1 MKSIVIAALFASSNA
16 VKLEWPSVARCAPG
30 QISTDSWPCD
40 DNSKGP
46 HHLDGTQVQL
56 DSSDVVLFGLDGM
69 RIQTEEA
76 WPSVARC
83 APGQISTD
91 SWPCDDNS
99 KGPHHLDGTQ
109 VQIDSSDVVLYG
121 LDGSRIQMGEEW
133 PSVARCAPGQ
143 ISTDSNP
150 CDDNSKG
157 PHHLDGTQL
166 QLEYRPPIKCIDPV
180 TENPISCD
188 WNDIDETNDMPLP
201 KKGGISGLT
210 PVKEVPGGPTVDL
223 WAEKE
228 KAKAKAKAQE
238 GKKK

>member
-1 MKSIVIAALFASSNA
+1 MKSIVIAALFASTNA

-56 DSSDVVLFGLDGM
+56 DSSDVVLFNMDGSKFV
-69 RIQTEEA
+69 QTAEQ

-83 APGQISTD
+83 PPGKISTD
-91 SWPCDDNS
+91 SDACDDNS

-109 VQIDSSDVVLYG
+109 VQIDGSDTVLFS
-121 LDGSRIQMGEEW
+121 LDGARIQTAVEW
-133 PSVARCAPGQ
+133 PSVARCPPGK
-143 ISTDSNP
+143 ISTDSDA

-166 QLEYRPPIKCIDPV
+166 QLNYRPPIKCMDP
-180 TENPISCD
+180 TTGNPISCD
-188 WNDIDETNDMPLP
+188 WNDIDDTNSAPLA

-210 PVKEVPGGPTVDL
+210 PVKEVPGGPTIDL
-223 WAEKE
+223 FADKE
-228 KAKAKAKAQE
+228 KAKEAKTE
-238 GKKK
+238 E